1 MRLFFPILI
10 FTYLIAPI
18 MGQAQLSLN
27 FKIPLN
33 YKELQAVAKA
43 KKESGGNVALLL
55 ANADLNDDF
64 INEYI
69 VKPSNCQQQQLCDY
83 KLIGFKAREPI
94 ILGEFD
100 AHKIIILSKKDYGVK
115 RLNVYN
121 KSNNDFSFQTAV
133 WDPVQYKYTYIP

>member
-1 MRLFFPILI
+1 M
-10 FTYLIAPI
+10 A
-18 MGQAQLSLN
+18 QAQLTLS
-27 FKIPLN
+27 FKTPLN
-33 YKELQAVAKA
+33 YKELQAAAKA
-43 KKESGGNVALLL
+43 KEEIGGNVPLLL

-64 INEYI
+64 IDEYI
-69 VKPSNCQQQQLCDY
+69 VKPSNCQQQQLCDH

-115 RLNVYN
+115 RLHVYN

-133 WDPVQYKYTYIP
+133 WNPVQYKYTYIP